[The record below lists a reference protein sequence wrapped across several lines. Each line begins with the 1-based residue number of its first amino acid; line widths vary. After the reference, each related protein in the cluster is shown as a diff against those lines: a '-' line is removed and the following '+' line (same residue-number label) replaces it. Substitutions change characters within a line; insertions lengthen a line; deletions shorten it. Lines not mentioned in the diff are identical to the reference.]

1 MCPSP
6 PWHFYHIVPFET
18 FSCSVFCV
26 TLITN
31 PMGGWEDRSQSMS
44 LSADE
49 ESEGQDIQL
58 MWSQKG
64 PEPSAAGP
72 GTTEFSLQETA

>member
-1 MCPSP
+1 
-6 PWHFYHIVPFET
+6 
-18 FSCSVFCV
+18 
-26 TLITN
+26 
-31 PMGGWEDRSQSMS
+31 MS

>member
-18 FSCSVFCV
+18 LLFIIQRDSH
-26 TLITN
+26 N
-31 PMGGWEDRSQSMS
+31 KPEWEDRSQSMS
-44 LSADE
+44 LSADKD
-49 ESEGQDIQL
+49 SEGQGIQL